1 MYIYVYKYKCMF
13 ICIIYMFILYI
24 YIYTYTYV
32 CVYIYILISV
42 FVPNNVAAD
51 YLICCELQLFTLSG
65 KEGNNFFPSFFM
77 GELNM

>member
-1 MYIYVYKYKCMF
+1 MYNIYVY
-13 ICIIYMFILYI
+13 YI
-24 YIYTYTYV
+24 YL
-32 CVYIYILISV
+32 YIYILISV

-77 GELNM
+77 GELNT